1 MPAPRT
7 ALNGYRPDL
16 GTMFEFDVLMNQ
28 RGFIG
33 NQVAPVFESAVQSGT
48 FGKIPLKQLL
58 KEPEVGRDS
67 RGNYN
72 RTNFTFED
80 TTFGTKEKGIEIP
93 IDRRQS
99 KMYRSFFDFET
110 VCAAT
115 ALDIVLRA
123 QEKRVAD
130 MIFNATTFAARTV
143 GVTNEWDDFTNA
155 TPVTDVNAAVMA
167 IWQACGLW
175 ANALIINRKVFR
187 NLRRCDEVTD
197 MIASQGAGSSIE
209 QKRLSKLSESTPT
222 VMPVPSTPSAVRRSS
237 ERWAMSPCVVP
248 SPALVAPRYGR
259 TKRTESSAASLSI
272 FFTGNKPEI
281 SEPTVPVISMPKW
294 SRSSFK
300 ARGSPSARTSTTT
313 SLSVIFRRPF
323 RG

>member
-1 MPAPRT
+1 
-7 ALNGYRPDL
+7 
-16 GTMFEFDVLMNQ
+16 MFEFDVLMNQ

-33 NQVAPVFESAVQSGT
+33 NQVARVFESAIQAGT

-110 VCAAT
+110 VCTAT

-130 MIFNATTFAARTV
+130 MIFNATTFAARTT

-155 TPVTDVNAAVMA
+155 TPVTDVNNAVMA

-187 NLRRCDEVTD
+187 NFT
-197 MIASQGAGSSIE
+197 
-209 QKRLSKLSESTPT
+209 
-222 VMPVPSTPSAVRRSS
+222 AV
-237 ERWAMSPCVVP
+237 ADI
-248 SPALVAPRYGR
+248 L
-259 TKRTESSAASLSI
+259 TSAARGDGDQGI
-272 FFTGNKPEI
+272 YHAPDQAEVINTATCPPQPESNNPRLGSGQAGCEI
-281 SEPTVPVISMPKW
+281 HAQ
-294 SRSSFK
+294 K
-300 ARGSPSARTSTTT
+300 AAKKRRWRLPAASVSA
-313 SLSVIFRRPF
+313 
-323 RG
+323 